1 MRMLVSWLLTIIVD
15 GRLELQL
22 LPVATFRRKSDA

>member
-22 LPVATFRRKSDA
+22 LPVARGRHNPH